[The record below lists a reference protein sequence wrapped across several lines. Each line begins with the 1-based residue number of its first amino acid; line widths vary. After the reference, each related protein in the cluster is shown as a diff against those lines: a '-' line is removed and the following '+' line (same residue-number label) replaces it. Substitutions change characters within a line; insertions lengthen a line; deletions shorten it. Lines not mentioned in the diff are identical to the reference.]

1 MTEKGIS
8 DDIRK
13 RIEKADLEA
22 RLTREYEKA
31 LAYDDAKW
39 DKEIELLEKRAEET
53 KEEVPLE
60 KGGSITIFST
70 FSAERTE
77 RLIPIQHEI
86 SKMGPPSKW
95 DADEILKAN
104 QLAYALLAE
113 ITPNPRLT
121 VEWFEKNK
129 SKFTLNDIETLLLR
143 AVEIQKDVAEK
154 RSKELSKRAEGI
166 KSFRTE

>member
-22 RLTREYEKA
+22 RLTREYEKV
-31 LAYDDAKW
+31 LAEDDAKW

-53 KEEVPLE
+53 IEEVPLE
-60 KGGSITIFST
+60 KGGSIAIYSTI
-70 FSAERTE
+70 SAERSE
-77 RLIPIQHEI
+77 RLIPIQAEI
-86 SKMGPPSKW
+86 RKMGPPSKW
-95 DADEILKAN
+95 DADETLKAT
-104 QLAYALLAE
+104 QLAYAELEE

-129 SKFTLNDIETLLLR
+129 TKFTLNDLETLLLR
-143 AVEIQKDVAEK
+143 AVDIQKDAEAK
-154 RSKELSKRAEGI
+154 RLKEMSKRAEGI